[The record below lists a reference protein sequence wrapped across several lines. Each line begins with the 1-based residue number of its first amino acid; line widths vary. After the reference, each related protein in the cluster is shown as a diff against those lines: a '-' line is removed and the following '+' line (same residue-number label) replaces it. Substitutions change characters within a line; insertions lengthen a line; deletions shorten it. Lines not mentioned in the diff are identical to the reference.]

1 MCSKDIFDFLEM
13 EWREEKDMFLSN
25 APKLDAFEVM
35 MPTGREGTKNDGGV
49 FEIVA

>member
-25 APKLDAFEVM
+25 ALKLDAFEVM
-35 MPTGREGTKNDGGV
+35 MPMGREGTKNDGGV

>member
-1 MCSKDIFDFLEM
+1 
-13 EWREEKDMFLSN
+13 MFLSK

-35 MPTGREGTKNDGGV
+35 MPAGRKGTKNDGGV